1 MTAGDDGRYRV
12 MPQNDEERQAAEAAD
27 VDRVVVVT

>member
-1 MTAGDDGRYRV
+1 MTDVV
-12 MPQNDEERQAAEAAD
+12 MLQNDEERQAAEAAD